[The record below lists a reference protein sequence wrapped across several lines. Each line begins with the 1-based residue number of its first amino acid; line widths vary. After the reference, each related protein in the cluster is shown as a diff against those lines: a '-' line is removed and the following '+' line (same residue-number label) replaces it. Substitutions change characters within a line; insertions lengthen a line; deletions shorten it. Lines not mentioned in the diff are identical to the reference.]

1 MKKVYYGD
9 KCRIRTVYLAL
20 FMFCFDG
27 CVENS
32 IHFKV
37 VSLLFVVSVGNI
49 YSAFSLWQFILYSD
63 LAVETLTPE
72 HINISVS
79 IKTSKCER

>member
-1 MKKVYYGD
+1 M
-9 KCRIRTVYLAL
+9 RINAEFAL
-20 FMFCFDG
+20 FTWPCSCFVLMD
-27 CVENS
+27 
-32 IHFKV
+32 
-37 VSLLFVVSVGNI
+37 VSEILFILKWYLLFVVSVGNI

-79 IKTSKCER
+79 INTSKCER